1 MNATTQSPLLQMLLN
16 HPEQY
21 VSGEMISQQLGISRT
36 AVWKQ
41 IKKLEALG
49 YEIEAVTK
57 LGYRLIYEPVAIDHD
72 MLQHHFQGKRF
83 GSIIHHYDAIDST
96 QIVAKQLAED
106 GADEGTVVIAEQQ
119 NKGKGRLG
127 RHWHSPYGKG
137 IWMSVVLRP
146 QIPIQLAP
154 QLTLL
159 TAVALCRAIR
169 SYSGLEIGIKWPN
182 DLLYQGKK
190 ISGILLESSAEDQ
203 MLKYVIAGI
212 GIDANLSAQD
222 YDEQLQLKATSLRL
236 IMGKVIDRTELIQ
249 LFLSEW
255 ETLMAIYEQ
264 DGFRTIANLWEANAI
279 SIGHKVSLTTP
290 TETFMGTPLRL
301 TDAGSIVVQL
311 EDGTEKE
318 IYSAEMGEVTSNSGL

>member
-1 MNATTQSPLLQMLLN
+1 MTQSPLLQMLLEN
-16 HPEQY
+16 PQQY

-41 IKKLEALG
+41 IKKLEVLG

-57 LGYRLIYEPVAIDHD
+57 LGYRLLYYPVAIDHQK
-72 MLQHHFQGKRF
+72 LQQKFQGHRL
-83 GSIIHHYDAIDST
+83 GATIHHYDVVDST
-96 QIVAKQLAED
+96 QIIAKQLAED
-106 GADEGTVVIAEQQ
+106 GASEGTVVLAEQQ
-119 NKGKGRLG
+119 VKGKGRLG

-169 SYSGLEIGIKWPN
+169 NYSGLEIGIKWPN
-182 DLLYQGKK
+182 DLLYEGRK

-212 GIDANLSAQD
+212 GIDANLSAHD
-222 YDEQLQLKATSLRL
+222 YDEQLQHKATSLRL
-236 IMGKVIDRTELIQ
+236 LMEKEVDRTELIQ
-249 LFLSEW
+249 LFLTEW
-255 ETLMAIYEQ
+255 EVLMEIYEQ
-264 DGFRTIANLWEANAI
+264 NGFRDIASLWEANAI
-279 SIGHKVSLTTP
+279 SLGQKLSLTTP
-290 TETFMGTPLRL
+290 TETFIGTPLRL

-311 EDGTEKE
+311 EDGSEKE
-318 IYSAEMGEVTSNSGL
+318 IYSAEMGEVRG